1 MNPAFKILPVTVVL
15 LLTACTN
22 KTDETTQNAKTEVSL
37 NENADTLSSEL
48 PTNLPVFNSI
58 TGVVEAIQPGK
69 DGYTAKVKTRK
80 QETVFVTVSRV
91 NLKDPKQYRSV
102 QVGDTLEALGEEWE
116 MNGETHLKALELN

>member
-1 MNPAFKILPVTVVL
+1 MNPAFKILPVAAVL
-15 LLTACTN
+15 LLTACTK
-22 KTDETTQNAKTEVSL
+22 KTDETSQNATTEVSR
-37 NENADTLSSEL
+37 NENADTLSSEV

-69 DGYTAKVKTRK
+69 DGYTAKVKTKK

-91 NLKDPKQYRSV
+91 NLKDPRQYRSV